1 MYCTSKRE
9 EDRVPIPTLGKWP
22 IFLIASLCSPLLFCS
37 HPQRGRNWEEDKS
50 SDLLKSIASKV
61 TGRFEIIQNQS
72 NEDLKIPIKENPADS
87 VTMKLN
93 KFENF

>member
-1 MYCTSKRE
+1 MANFS
-9 EDRVPIPTLGKWP
+9 DSLTL
-22 IFLIASLCSPLLFCS
+22 LSPLLFCS

-61 TGRFEIIQNQS
+61 TGRFEIIQNQF
-72 NEDLKIPIKENPADS
+72 NEDLNILIEVNLAYS
-87 VTMKLN
+87 FAMKLN